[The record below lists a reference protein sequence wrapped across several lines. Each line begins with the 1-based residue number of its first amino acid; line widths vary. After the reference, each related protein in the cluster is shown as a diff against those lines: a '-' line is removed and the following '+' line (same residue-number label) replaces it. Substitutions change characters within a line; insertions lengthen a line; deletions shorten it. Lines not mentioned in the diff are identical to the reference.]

1 MGNSLSMFDPAHIR
15 IYQNIL
21 RIQNPHTRVQM
32 IETILSG
39 QEYITAAKHAGI
51 YAHLLGYIT
60 YYRRGVQ
67 PPALPG
73 EAGYVQTGAGGSAG
87 FADGRQDPSVFLQ
100 QTPGTAVHPSLMDR
114 QTAQA
119 QTQTQGP
126 QQIQQYQ
133 EKPQNPYAQIV
144 KAPEKKALSYFNSC
158 LEVLGLTEDMSLT
171 METLKTAYKKAA
183 VKAHPDKAGGSEQK
197 FEAIT
202 RAYAYLAEI
211 LKRIQ
216 GGRTEAMAP
225 TELNPLKDGRHQEA
239 EQWKHVEP
247 VRLDPKNLNLN
258 MFNQMF
264 DQTKL
269 PDPDS
274 DGYGDWLKSQD
285 GGSGSSSSADKFSG
299 KFNRDVF
306 NNAFE
311 ADARASQQ
319 QAKQS
324 QIQLVHPRTMA
335 LTLAPTA
342 GVELGREKTADF
354 TAPANAQMKY
364 TDLRAAYTTENTFS
378 GQVSNVQVEN
388 RDIKH
393 YRAERDK
400 GPAPMSAEE
409 ASLLEQQEAQYAAQE
424 KARQMR
430 SAHQST
436 LDEQYFN
443 RMKQLVLTG
452 SK

>member
-1 MGNSLSMFDPAHIR
+1 MGNSLSLFDPAHIR

-21 RIQNPHTRVQM
+21 KIQNPHTRVQM
-32 IETILSG
+32 IETVLSG
-39 QEYITAAKHAGI
+39 QEYIAAAKHAGI

-73 EAGYVQTGAGGSAG
+73 EAGYVQTGAGGSVG

-100 QTPGTAVHPSLMDR
+100 QTPGIAAHPSINDWR
-114 QTAQA
+114 SQT
-119 QTQTQGP
+119 P
-126 QQIQQYQ
+126 QQQSQIQQYQ

-171 METLKTAYKKAA
+171 LETLKIAYKKAA
-183 VKAHPDKAGGSEQK
+183 VKAHPDKAGGSEEK

-211 LKRIQ
+211 LKRIE
-216 GGRTEAMAP
+216 GNRSAAMAP
-225 TELNPLKDGRHQEA
+225 AELNPLKDGRHQEA

-264 DQTKL
+264 DQMKA
-269 PDPDS
+269 PDPDG

-285 GGSGSSSSADKFSG
+285 AGNSSSADKFSG

-319 QAKQS
+319 QTR
-324 QIQLVHPRTMA
+324 QIQLVHPQSMA
-335 LTLAPTA
+335 LTLAPTS
-342 GVELGREKTADF
+342 GVELGREKAADF

-378 GQVSNVQVEN
+378 GQVSNVQVDN

-400 GPAPMSAEE
+400 GPAPMSSEE
-409 ASLLEQQEAQYAAQE
+409 AALLAAQEAEYAAQE

-443 RMKQLVLTG
+443 RMKQLVLT

>member
-1 MGNSLSMFDPAHIR
+1 LKIA
-15 IYQNIL
+15 YQ
-21 RIQNPHTRVQM
+21 
-32 IETILSG
+32 
-39 QEYITAAKHAGI
+39 
-51 YAHLLGYIT
+51 
-60 YYRRGVQ
+60 
-67 PPALPG
+67 
-73 EAGYVQTGAGGSAG
+73 
-87 FADGRQDPSVFLQ
+87 
-100 QTPGTAVHPSLMDR
+100 
-114 QTAQA
+114 
-119 QTQTQGP
+119 
-126 QQIQQYQ
+126 
-133 EKPQNPYAQIV
+133 
-144 KAPEKKALSYFNSC
+144 
-158 LEVLGLTEDMSLT
+158 
-171 METLKTAYKKAA
+171 KAA

-202 RAYAYLAEI
+202 RDYAYLSEI
-211 LKRIQ
+211 LKRME
-216 GGRTEAMAP
+216 GNRTAAMAP
-225 TELNPLKDGRHQEA
+225 AELDPLKDSRSQDA
-239 EQWKHVEP
+239 DQWKHVEP

-258 MFNQMF
+258 VFNQMF
-264 DQTKL
+264 DQMKV
-269 PDPDS
+269 PDPDG

-285 GGSGSSSSADKFSG
+285 GGNGSGSTQSQKFSG

-311 ADARASQQ
+311 ADARSAQQ

-324 QIQLVHPRTMA
+324 QIQLVHPRSMA

-393 YRAERDK
+393 YKAERDK

-409 ASLLEQQEAQYAAQE
+409 AALIAAQETGYVAQE

-430 SAHQST
+430 NAHQST

-452 SK
+452 SRAT